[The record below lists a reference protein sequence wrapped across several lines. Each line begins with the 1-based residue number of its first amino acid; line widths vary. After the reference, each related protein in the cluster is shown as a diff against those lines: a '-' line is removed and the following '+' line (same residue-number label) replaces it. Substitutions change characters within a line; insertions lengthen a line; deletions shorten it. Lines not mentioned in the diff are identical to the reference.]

1 MQLDISLLEDWK
13 RAEHDPT
20 SYVRITLE
28 RWINAHNGAAIR
40 RRFLLAATIS
50 TVPCE
55 WAERDESRSNRLF
68 LIVEPSEASYGCV
81 LLGPTL
87 QMLERVDPR
96 LPATLFH
103 LFS

>member
-1 MQLDISLLEDWK
+1 
-13 RAEHDPT
+13 
-20 SYVRITLE
+20 
-28 RWINAHNGAAIR
+28 
-40 RRFLLAATIS
+40 
-50 TVPCE
+50 
-55 WAERDESRSNRLF
+55 LF
-68 LIVEPSEASYGCV
+68 LIVEPSEASCGCV